1 MRATAVD
8 ASHRRAA
15 TLSRQGGAVGG
26 GRRSAVGGSAGQGVQ
41 PQPGKPHPAHRVGA
55 TRGSRAE
62 TTGRA
67 TPVAVVG
74 GTPKRDGSAWGRSPR
89 PRKQKARA
97 SGSAQTRPACRAE
110 TLARAFSG
118 PRSGIPKGRGRRYL
132 KAHDRASSPGKH
144 PDRRPAGGKGVVSF
158 SRLAA
163 VRSPCSVPVA
173 LGHEQLAAL
182 YES

>member
-26 GRRSAVGGSAGQGVQ
+26 AADPPLAVRRGKAFSRSPASRTLPTGSARRG
-41 PQPGKPHPAHRVGA
+41 
-55 TRGSRAE
+55 GSRAE

-67 TPVAVVG
+67 TPVAAVG

-110 TLARAFSG
+110 TLARALSATLKAW
-118 PRSGIPKGRGRRYL
+118 SEGRGRRHSL
-132 KAHDRASSPGKH
+132 RVGRGVQPQPESGSASSRGKRTV
-144 PDRRPAGGKGVVSF
+144 PASRR
-158 SRLAA
+158 AA
-163 VRSPCSVPVA
+163 VRSPCSIPVA
-173 LGHEQLAAL
+173 RGDEQLAAL

>member
-26 GRRSAVGGSAGQGVQ
+26 AADPPLAVRRGKAFSRSPASRTLPTGSARRG
-41 PQPGKPHPAHRVGA
+41 
-55 TRGSRAE
+55 GSRAE

-67 TPVAVVG
+67 TPVAAVG
-74 GTPKRDGSAWGRSPR
+74 GTPRRDGSAWGRSPR